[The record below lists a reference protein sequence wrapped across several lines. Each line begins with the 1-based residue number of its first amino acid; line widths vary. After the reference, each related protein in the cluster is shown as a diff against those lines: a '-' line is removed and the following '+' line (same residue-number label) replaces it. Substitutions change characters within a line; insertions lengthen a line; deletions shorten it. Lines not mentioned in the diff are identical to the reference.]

1 MGRALTHSQE
11 MNVAN
16 KETYR
21 IFLYSRFLSCKK
33 IMSEKCND
41 RRDNGL
47 LRGRLTSFR
56 KFAQS
61 FVAVLQVIGPFSD
74 QRFQDWI
81 SFLYIKKKGQQKN
94 SLKYYAQ

>member
-1 MGRALTHSQE
+1 
-11 MNVAN
+11 
-16 KETYR
+16 
-21 IFLYSRFLSCKK
+21 
-33 IMSEKCND
+33 MSEKFND
-41 RRDNGL
+41 GRDDGL
-47 LRGRLTSFR
+47 LSRPLTSFR

-81 SFLYIKKKGQQKN
+81 SFLWKKDNKKN